1 MFHNFT
7 PLQIFCN
14 RIYIFGAETMQI
26 LPRNATQKQFDKKN
40 FCSFSH
46 PFLKYGT
53 GFYLSANFCA
63 HQVEFCKWKI
73 LQNDKVLRLKD
84 GWTQQSSEKGGIFCP
99 ERFESKVFCRF
110 IKIKPLK
117 NNKIYSQTLL
127 QTAVWA
133 RLSAFCQSKICL
145 CFLCLY
151 FFRR

>member
-53 GFYLSANFCA
+53 GFCLTTNFCA
-63 HQVEFCKWKI
+63 YRVESCKRKFCLTIMFYCSKPVEH
-73 LQNDKVLRLKD
+73 NNRLKRRD
-84 GWTQQSSEKGGIFCP
+84 NCLK
-99 ERFESKVFCRF
+99 R
-110 IKIKPLK
+110 LK
-117 NNKIYSQTLL
+117 NKTFLPFYKDKAFEKQQNLL
-127 QTAVWA
+127 ANATTNS
-133 RLSAFCQSKICL
+133 RSGMAFCFLSKQNL
-145 CFLCLY
+145 LVFSL